1 MAVEPPAPGMW
12 APPAPGG
19 VDGARPAGG
28 VPLAVRDDPPDPTN
42 APPVRVRLLEVL
54 FLAGLAGV
62 FLVNAV
68 VAAVQPSDFTSLV
81 GKSAVAQWLGIA
93 PGDWLAP
100 LIFVN
105 DLLLGLG
112 LLGAIWARHTVRTV
126 ILAWAGVWFFAVTVI
141 KLTALNAFP

>member
-1 MAVEPPAPGMW
+1 MAPERPAPGMW

-19 VDGARPAGG
+19 GDARPAAGG
-28 VPLAVRDDPPDPTN
+28 VALEVRDDPPVAGRP
-42 APPVRVRLLEVL
+42 PPVRVRLLEVL

-68 VAAVQPSDFTSLV
+68 AAVAQPSDFTSLV
-81 GKSAVAQWLGIA
+81 AKSAIAQWLGIS
-93 PGDWLAP
+93 PGGWLAP

-112 LLGAIWARHTVRTV
+112 LVGAIWARHTVRTV
-126 ILAWAGVWFFAVTVI
+126 ILAWAGVWCFAVTVI